1 MTDYELKNL
10 AEKLSQDEII
20 KIATYWTEEQDRWD
34 NHNPSNRFYLEEGS
48 FGDLFLHEIQAVDPI
63 NRTCFVVDLS
73 QFSRPTKYIDYLP
86 EAFPTQELAVEYY
99 SKKYPSIF

>member
-10 AEKLSQDEII
+10 AEKLSQEEII

-48 FGDLFLHEIQAVDPI
+48 FGDLFLHEIQSVDA
-63 NRTCFVVDLS
+63 NSRTCFVVDHS

-86 EAFPTQELAVEYY
+86 EAFPTQELASEYY